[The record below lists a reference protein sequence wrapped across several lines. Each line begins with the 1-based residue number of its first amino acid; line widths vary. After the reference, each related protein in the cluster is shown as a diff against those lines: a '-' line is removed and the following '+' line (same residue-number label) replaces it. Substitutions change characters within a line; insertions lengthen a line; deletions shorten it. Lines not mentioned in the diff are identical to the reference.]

1 MYYVHIIL
9 IFKFVVMKYFC
20 LANYPFSSSLEI
32 KFKTNVLFQTKDKNK
47 KININVKIELF
58 IRKTTKGNNFLF

>member
-1 MYYVHIIL
+1 
-9 IFKFVVMKYFC
+9 MKYFC
-20 LANYPFSSSLEI
+20 LAKHPFSSSLEI